1 MGYAIL
7 TAYMTFATIFLAIKG
22 VQQVAAS
29 RNHGATSSD
38 LFMNAI
44 FRDVVVP
51 LSVTVGSYVVASII
65 HMDLWHIVTSFMPYI
80 LVAPSHINILNVF
93 AFANVHDILWG
104 TKGDSRVTVG
114 VAKTSK
120 GESAVEVV
128 FPTPERNVNAAYE
141 DAIDVLLTKPPKEE
155 KMVDTATAQEDY
167 YREFSTSV
175 LMAWV
180 LSNALL
186 VAVILITNG
195 SAKTHGAED
204 MVNGYMIFILYSVA
218 FFALVR
224 FIGSTMYMVIRL
236 LVGE

>member
-1 MGYAIL
+1 
-7 TAYMTFATIFLAIKG
+7 
-22 VQQVAAS
+22 VAAS
-29 RNHGATSSD
+29 RHHGATSSD
-38 LFMNAI
+38 LFTNAI

-51 LSVTVGSYVVASII
+51 LSVTVGSYAVASII
-65 HMDLWHIVTSFMPYI
+65 HMDPWHIVTSFVPYI

-114 VAKTSK
+114 VVKTSK
-120 GESAVEVV
+120 GESAVEVAV
-128 FPTPERNVNAAYE
+128 PTPERNVNAAYE
-141 DAIDVLLTKPPKEE
+141 DAIDVLLTRPPKEE
-155 KMVDTATAQEDY
+155 KMVDAATAQEDY

-186 VAVILITNG
+186 VAVILTTNG
-195 SAKTHGAED
+195 SAKTQGAED
-204 MVNGYMIFILYSVA
+204 TVNGYMIFILYSVA